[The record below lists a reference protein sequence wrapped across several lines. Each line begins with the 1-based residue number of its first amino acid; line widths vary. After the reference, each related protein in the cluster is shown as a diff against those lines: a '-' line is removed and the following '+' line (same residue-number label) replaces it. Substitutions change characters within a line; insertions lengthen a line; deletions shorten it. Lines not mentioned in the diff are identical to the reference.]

1 MIRDLSPPTS
11 IRSNDNAGHQLI
23 YGTVVSSGK
32 QGPSAAAPR
41 RVLAGQHVLQGTSSL
56 LGLLC
61 GSVHA
66 NHVRAEQM
74 GWWNTFTVGT
84 EWAGRPHQVSR
95 AVGCNASTSLCSLA
109 SGCDLAW
116 ATQVCRPH

>member
-1 MIRDLSPPTS
+1 MSRTLSPPTS
-11 IRSNDNAGHQLI
+11 VRSNDNAGRQLS

-41 RVLAGQHVLQGTSSL
+41 RALAGQHVLQGAPSL

-66 NHVRAEQM
+66 NRVRAEQM

-84 EWAGRPHQVSR
+84 GWAGRPP
-95 AVGCNASTSLCSLA
+95 TK
-109 SGCDLAW
+109 
-116 ATQVCRPH
+116 